1 MTFDDGPW
9 PVQTKQVVD
18 ILERFHVP
26 GSFFMIGNLVERY
39 PGIVRMVA
47 EAGMRIGDHS
57 WDHPVAPA
65 LADLSRERVAEEIGR
80 TADALGSLGVVSRLF
95 RPPGGSFD
103 AAVLREAE
111 RQRMRVVTWSVD
123 PRDWN
128 SRTSSRQIT
137 HRVLGAVEAG
147 SIVLLHDGGGDQSAT
162 IRALPQD
169 HPRHPEDGSSSGRDP
184 EAGVTLWGVGTDVW
198 ARNARDRGMSE
209 ELSAA
214 ERARRNERQRKQ
226 YAKEAPK
233 YDKESVSTERWL
245 FGAEH
250 RVWACSRANGN
261 ALEVAIGTGLN
272 LPNYP
277 PGVRLTGIDLTPE
290 MLALART
297 RADDL
302 GILVTFCE
310 GDAQA
315 LPFDD
320 GTFDTVLCTY
330 AMCSVPDERRA
341 VLEMKRVLK
350 PGGRLIL
357 VDHVRSSVVPIYW
370 VQRLMELAP
379 SRGERELT
387 RRPIMHVRLLGSS
400 SKRPIDCEP
409 ESSSAS

>member
-1 MTFDDGPW
+1 MVSTREVPVGRGISHGEVALTFDDGPW

-18 ILERFHVP
+18 ILERFHAP
-26 GSFFMIGNLVERY
+26 ASFFMVGNLVERY

-57 WDHPVAPA
+57 WDHPVDPA
-65 LADLSRERVAEEIGR
+65 LADLSRERVAEEISK
-80 TADALGSLGVVSRLF
+80 TADALASLGVASRLF

-128 SRTSSRQIT
+128 SRVSSRQIT

-147 SIVLLHDGGGDQSAT
+147 SIVLMHDGGGDQSAT
-162 IRALPQD
+162 IRALPKII
-169 HPRHPEDGSSSGRDP
+169 RGIRRMGLRLVALPET
-184 EAGVTLWGVGTDVW
+184 GVTPWGEGTDVW

-214 ERARRNERQRKQ
+214 ERARRNARQRTQ

-233 YDKESVSTERWL
+233 YDKESDSTERWL

-250 RVWACSRANGN
+250 RGWACSRANG
-261 ALEVAIGTGLN
+261 TGLRGRDRYRLEPAE
-272 LPNYP
+272 LPARRAP
-277 PGVRLTGIDLTPE
+277 DRDRPDPRGCQR
-290 MLALART
+290 ARRT
-297 RADDL
+297 RAHDL
-302 GILVTFCE
+302 GMPVTFCE

-320 GTFDTVLCTY
+320 DTFDTALSTY
-330 AMCSVPDERRA
+330 SMCSVPDERRA

-357 VDHVRSSVVPIYW
+357 VDHVRSSIVPIYW
-370 VQRLMELAP
+370 LQRLMELAP

-387 RRPIMHVRLLGSS
+387 RRP
-400 SKRPIDCEP
+400 
-409 ESSSAS
+409 